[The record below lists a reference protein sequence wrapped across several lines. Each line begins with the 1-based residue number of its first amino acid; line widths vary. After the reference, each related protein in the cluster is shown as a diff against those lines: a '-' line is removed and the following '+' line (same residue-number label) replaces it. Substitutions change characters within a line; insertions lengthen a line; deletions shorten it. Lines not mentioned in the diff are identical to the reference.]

1 MVILRRLVRK
11 NRRAGAKQTVHM
23 QSLIAQMTDV
33 LISIK
38 PLKAMAREKQSDVVL
53 TDTTRRLNRALQ
65 KQVLSKAALGSFQEP
80 LTMVFLVLC
89 LYIALSYWDLSP
101 TAIIAMVFFI
111 GKTLKQIEKIQK
123 EYVNLVEYD
132 SAYWSLL
139 EKIEG
144 APERPGTVHRDA
156 ATGLRP
162 RGPDRRRQFRLW
174 RPHGVGR
181 RVAGTPGRVLF
192 GAAGP
197 FRFRE
202 KHARRPADR
211 VASPT
216 EG

>member
-1 MVILRRLVRK
+1 
-11 NRRAGAKQTVHM
+11 
-23 QSLIAQMTDV
+23 
-33 LISIK
+33 
-38 PLKAMAREKQSDVVL
+38 
-53 TDTTRRLNRALQ
+53 
-65 KQVLSKAALGSFQEP
+65 
-80 LTMVFLVLC
+80 
-89 LYIALSYWDLSP
+89 
-101 TAIIAMVFFI
+101 MVFFI

-144 APERPGTVHRDA
+144 ARNARELFTGTLQPVFAREVRIDGVSFA
-156 ATGLRP
+156 YG
-162 RGPDRRRQFRLW
+162 DRAVLDD
-174 RPHGVGR
+174 VSL
-181 RVAGTPGRVLF
+181 VAPGRVVF

-197 FRFRE
+197 FRFWE